1 MIGDENTCVIH
12 DLEKRLKEYVVYEGS
27 YKKYIGEY
35 ISDDK
40 EYFTPVKQP
49 DLIFQTVGVVKRFPS
64 LTNAHVLIWHKHSYS
79 LMTTV
84 ICRITMNLRTTA
96 YTSYHHQS
104 SHRHPTQTGE
114 SDGDIALARFYQAMV
129 GDIRQGTQRSAQAS
143 FQSKTDEDHDG
154 GVTSKPFANGNGY
167 GEYAY
172 HHERVFKDV

>member
-1 MIGDENTCVIH
+1 
-12 DLEKRLKEYVVYEGS
+12 
-27 YKKYIGEY
+27 
-35 ISDDK
+35 
-40 EYFTPVKQP
+40 
-49 DLIFQTVGVVKRFPS
+49 
-64 LTNAHVLIWHKHSYS
+64 
-79 LMTTV
+79 MTTV

-114 SDGDIALARFYQAMV
+114 SDGDIALARFYPAMV

-172 HHERVFKDV
+172 QHERVFKDV